1 MRDPIILFFCLL
13 AAALALL
20 IWRLCRLARDLRRER
35 EENRRLRG
43 LLQAGSRLAQADLE
57 QLRKLRHDLRHY
69 LLFAQNAPLQEDSS
83 STIREALDWVPAAD
97 GESWAISALERYYQS
112 QAERMGFQADLRLSF
127 SPAWEAA
134 IPDLCL
140 MLGNLLENSLEA
152 LQREGTGWLRVRSFS
167 TPGYLSLVVGN
178 SCTRPLRTVNG
189 RSLSSK
195 APGRFGI
202 GLETVRE
209 IAQRYGGQAEF
220 AVEEGEFRASIFLLR
235 SDPVRLEAASHA
247 KSAALSSLQS

>member
-1 MRDPIILFFCLL
+1 
-13 AAALALL
+13 
-20 IWRLCRLARDLRRER
+20 
-35 EENRRLRG
+35 
-43 LLQAGSRLAQADLE
+43 
-57 QLRKLRHDLRHY
+57 
-69 LLFAQNAPLQEDSS
+69 
-83 STIREALDWVPAAD
+83 
-97 GESWAISALERYYQS
+97 
-112 QAERMGFQADLRLSF
+112 MGFQADLRLSF

-178 SCTRPLRTVNG
+178 SCTRPLRSVNG
-189 RSLSSK
+189 RYLSSK

-247 KSAALSSLQS
+247 KSAALSSLRS